1 MSRKQTSPGKLV
13 AEWVRRTNHLHAFE
27 QSVLELE
34 HNLVQALQEQT
45 LPADQQSLA
54 DRFGLDVAENGRLQI
69 QLGKEIA
76 TE

>member
-1 MSRKQTSPGKLV
+1 MPRKQTSPEKLV
-13 AEWVRRTNHLHAFE
+13 TEWVRRTNQLHIFE
-27 QSVLELE
+27 QNVLELE

-54 DRFGLDVAENGRLQI
+54 DPFGLDVAENGRLQI